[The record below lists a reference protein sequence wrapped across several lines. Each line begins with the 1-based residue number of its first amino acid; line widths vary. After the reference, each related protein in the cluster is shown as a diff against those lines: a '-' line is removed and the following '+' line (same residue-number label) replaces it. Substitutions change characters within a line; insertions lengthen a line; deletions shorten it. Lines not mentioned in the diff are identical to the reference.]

1 MVVQLKDIVNKFE
14 PDIVWTDGDWD
25 HNSDFWNSKEFIAWL
40 YTNSTVKDK
49 VVVNGR
55 WGNDMNWKKGPF
67 VGNFLAL
74 EYDGGDDTVGRVWE
88 ECRGMGISFGYNS
101 NEKNLLTS
109 IACRYCC

>member
-25 HNSDFWNSKEFIAWL
+25 HNSDFWNSNEFIAWL

-49 VVVNGR
+49 VVINGR

-67 VGNFLAL
+67 VGNFMAL
-74 EYDGGDDTVGRVWE
+74 EYDGGDDTTSRVSGRNAGALAS
-88 ECRGMGISFGYNS
+88 RSATTATKGPRI
-101 NEKNLLTS
+101 LT
-109 IACRYCC
+109 ACRCCC